1 MIKLKDLLKEIP
13 GCLLKGSDEI
23 AITGIS
29 ANSKSIAP
37 GNLFIAKKGQAHDG
51 GVFISEAIDRG
62 ALAILTDRFD
72 PSQTQVTQ
80 VVHPDPAAIESL
92 IAAEYYRHPS
102 DELLMVGITGTNG
115 KTTTSFI
122 IKYLLDCFNLPCGLI
137 GTIEYIIG
145 AKKLHAARTTP
156 DVTANHRFLREMV
169 DQGCRSAV
177 MEVTSHALMQG
188 RVDRIDF
195 DVVLFT
201 NLTQDHLDYHTT
213 MEEYCKAKN
222 QLFRQLGQQRRK
234 KSNQKWAVINQ
245 DSLWTSQIIEGCR
258 ESILTYGIEGPADL
272 RASHIYLDKLGTH
285 ASVSY
290 QGQTLSCC
298 WPLIGRFNVYNCLA
312 AMATLLVQGY
322 PFPEIVEKM
331 VHLPPVRGRLEPVKN
346 ALGLKIYVDYAHTDD
361 ALINVLS
368 TLSEVKSGKLITVFG
383 CGGDRDTSKRPKM
396 AKACEDY
403 SDFSVVTSDNPR
415 SEDPEEICR
424 AVIQGFKQKDSY
436 AVEVDRRKAIC
447 KAIQM
452 ATSEDLIL
460 IAGKG
465 HETYQIFANQTIE
478 FDDCRIAADICS
490 EIAQS

>member
-1 MIKLKDLLKEIP
+1 MMKLKQLLKEIP
-13 GCLLKGSDEI
+13 ECLLKGSDEI
-23 AITGIS
+23 TITGVS
-29 ANSKSIAP
+29 ANSQSIAA

-51 GVFISEAIDRG
+51 GKFISEAIEKG

-72 PSQTQVTQ
+72 PSHSQVAQ
-80 VVHPDPAAIESL
+80 LIHPDPAAIESL

-122 IKYLLDCFNLPCGLI
+122 IKYLLDCFKGSCGLI

-145 AKKLHAARTTP
+145 EKKIQAARTTP
-156 DVTANHRFLREMV
+156 DVTANHRFLREMA

-177 MEVTSHALMQG
+177 MEVTSHALIQG
-188 RVDRIDF
+188 RVDKIDF
-195 DVVLFT
+195 DVALFT

-222 QLFRQLGQQRRK
+222 QLFRRLGQERRK
-234 KSNQKWAVINQ
+234 KCSPKWAVINQ
-245 DSLWTSQIIEGCR
+245 DSPWSSQIVEGCR
-258 ESILTYGIEGPADL
+258 ESILTYGIQSPADL
-272 RASHIYLDKLGTH
+272 RASNIFLDKQGTH

-290 QGQTLSCC
+290 QDRTLSCS

-312 AMATLLVQGY
+312 AMAALLVQGF
-322 PFPEIVEKM
+322 PFSEIVEKM

-368 TLSEVKSGKLITVFG
+368 TLSEVKPGRLITVFG
-383 CGGDRDTSKRPKM
+383 CGGDRDTNKRPKM
-396 AKACEDY
+396 AKACEDH
-403 SDFSVVTSDNPR
+403 SDFTIVTSDNPR
-415 SEDPEEICR
+415 SENPDEICR
-424 AVIQGFKQKDSY
+424 AIVHGFKQKDSY

-452 ATSEDLIL
+452 ATPEDLIL

-465 HETYQIFANQTIE
+465 HETYQVFANQTIE
-478 FDDCRIAADICS
+478 FDDCRIAAEICS
-490 EIAQS
+490 EIAQ